1 MHTQSETESAMRVVL
16 HALVG
21 LAFLGMAV
29 IQLNDPDPA
38 YWIVVYVLVAAIPL
52 ARIFGHRL
60 PTVLILA
67 SGMVLSGMLIAGPGT
82 LDYLASGDYVS
93 IKGKMLDEKPYVESA
108 REFVGLLA
116 AAICLM
122 AYAGRGRR

>member
-1 MHTQSETESAMRVVL
+1 MRIVL
-16 HALVG
+16 HAVVG
-21 LAFLGMAV
+21 LAFLGMAW

-38 YWIVVYVLVAAIPL
+38 YWVVVYVLVAAIPL

-67 SGMVLSGMLIAGPGT
+67 SGMVLSGMLIAGPGS
-82 LDYLASGDYVS
+82 LDYLASGDYIS

-108 REFVGLLA
+108 REFIGLLA
-116 AAICLM
+116 AAICLL
-122 AYAGRGRR
+122 AYARPARR

>member
-38 YWIVVYVLVAAIPL
+38 YWVVVYVLVAAIPL

-82 LDYLASGDYVS
+82 LDYLASGDYS
-93 IKGKMLDEKPYVESA
+93 SMLDEKPYVESA
-108 REFVGLLA
+108 REFVGLLT